1 MSVLRKPGRRQR
13 AVAVHR
19 IAIICAMEDE
29 IRPLVRQPGWREW
42 SAVRGAYRSYECPTA
57 VVVCAG
63 IGVAAARRAVEALIA
78 VESPSW
84 LVSAGFAGALTSWLK
99 GGALVMPS
107 VVVSAATGEKF
118 FLGEDGQPSGE
129 GAVLVTAERITG
141 RDAKADLVRRFQAH
155 AVDMEAVAVA
165 EAARAHGIGLVVVK
179 AISDEFSLGLPDL
192 GRFVDRE
199 GRFRTARFVL
209 HAALRPTKWFA
220 VGRLASNRG
229 RASQTLCRAL
239 SGLQETLPPA
249 PGSIATGAPSR
260 HDQVTS

>member
-1 MSVLRKPGRRQR
+1 M
-13 AVAVHR
+13 AMHR
-19 IAIICAMEDE
+19 IAIICALEDE

-42 SAVRGAYRSYECPTA
+42 TAVRGAYRSYECPTA

-63 IGVAAARRAVEALIA
+63 IGAAAARRAVAAVIA
-78 VESPSW
+78 VERPNW

-118 FLGEDGQPSGE
+118 LLGEDGQPGGE

-155 AVDMEAVAVA
+155 AVDMEAAAVA
-165 EAARAHGIGLVVVK
+165 EAARAAGIGLMVVK
-179 AISDEFSLGLPDL
+179 AISDEFSLALPDMD
-192 GRFVDRE
+192 RFVDGQ

-209 HAALRPTKWFA
+209 HAAMRPSKWFA
-220 VGRLASNRG
+220 VGHLASNRG
-229 RASQTLCRAL
+229 KASQTLCRAL
-239 SGLQETLPPA
+239 SRLQETLPPSA
-249 PGSIATGAPSR
+249 GLVSAAAALSR